1 MRKHRVDI
9 EDLILRVLKFIFKLL
24 WKLFLMLAWACFRFA
39 ELLFGSMSGW
49 LKKLISK
56 S

>member
-1 MRKHRVDI
+1 MKRRRDI
-9 EDLILRVLKFIFKLL
+9 EDIIGSVLRFVFKLCL
-24 WKLFLMLAWACFRFA
+24 KIFLMCLWTCFRFA
-39 ELLFGSMSGW
+39 ELLFGSLSGW

>member
-1 MRKHRVDI
+1 MKKHRIDI
-9 EDLILRVLKFIFKLL
+9 EDIILKVIRFVLKVV
-24 WKLFLMLAWACFRFA
+24 WKILLMLAWACFRFG